1 MRYSTE
7 DLSKVVE
14 QVKVNITDFGLNVS
28 DFDISV
34 DEDKRKIRVEYH
46 DIEQGGFIVNLFA
59 SWDFEDLVT
68 RIEEM
73 S

>member
-7 DLSKVVE
+7 DLPKVVE
-14 QVKVNITDFGLNVS
+14 QVKVNISDFGLNVS

-34 DEDKRKIRVEYH
+34 NEDKRKIRVEYH
-46 DIEQGGFIVNLFA
+46 DIDKGGFIVNLFA

>member
-7 DLSKVVE
+7 DLPKVVE
-14 QVKVNITDFGLNVS
+14 QVKVNISDFGLSVS

-46 DIEQGGFIVNLFA
+46 DINQGGFIVNLFA

-73 S
+73 A